1 MSGHKKIAIGGISTE
16 CSTYSPLFQTEDDFN
31 KIEGD
36 SLVELLNF
44 PFESFNIHAHPL
56 FFCKSL
62 PGGPVEAKFFSS
74 IKEKFLKLLK
84 SACPLEGVLLLI
96 HGAMH
101 VPDIEDPEGNWISEV
116 RSIVGDSCIIA
127 VCFDLHGNVTDEII
141 NNINIFTAYRT
152 APHID
157 IESTYHRA
165 AKLLTDAVN
174 GDFRPEVV
182 WSSIPVL
189 VSGEMSSTFAEPCR
203 SIYKQLEIFDQR
215 KGVLD
220 SNLMIGYVWADIKTA
235 GASAV
240 VTCSDQQSGIEACTE
255 IAYMYWNN
263 RNKLNFDMHAG
274 EVDKVLKLIPEEFS
288 IVADSGDNPTAGGVG
303 DRADVLEALIKRG
316 IQKVLVAGIAAP
328 GIIKELQTNGHKLIS
343 IGNRLGGGGPI
354 IKIKPEKNYIE
365 NECAVVI
372 FQGITIVLTEQRR
385 PFHNLRDFTDLGID
399 LGDFTL
405 LVVKSGYLSPELQSL
420 SAPSYL
426 VLTDGAVCQHFDRLE
441 NKFRKRPLFPF
452 ENPEEFV
459 PFVSHKQ
466 LLSIS

>member
-1 MSGHKKIAIGGISTE
+1 MSSQKRIAIGGISTE

-36 SLVELLNF
+36 LLVELLNF
-44 PFESFNIHAHPL
+44 PFESFNIHTHPL

-62 PGGPVEAKFFSS
+62 PGGPVEAKFFTS
-74 IKEKFLKLLK
+74 IKDKFLKLLK
-84 SACPLEGVLLLI
+84 SACPLEGLLLLM
-96 HGAMH
+96 HGAMY
-101 VPDIEDPEGNWISEV
+101 VPEIEDPEGCLISEV

-165 AKLLTDAVN
+165 AKLLTDALN

-203 SIYKQLEIFDQR
+203 TIYKQLEIFDQR

-255 IAYMYWNN
+255 IANMYWNN
-263 RNKLNFDMHAG
+263 RNKLNFDMQAV
-274 EVDKVLKLIPEEFS
+274 EVDKVLKLIPEVFS
-288 IVADSGDNPTAGGVG
+288 IIADSGDNPTAG
-303 DRADVLEALIKRG
+303 
-316 IQKVLVAGIAAP
+316 
-328 GIIKELQTNGHKLIS
+328 
-343 IGNRLGGGGPI
+343 
-354 IKIKPEKNYIE
+354 
-365 NECAVVI
+365 
-372 FQGITIVLTEQRR
+372 
-385 PFHNLRDFTDLGID
+385 
-399 LGDFTL
+399 
-405 LVVKSGYLSPELQSL
+405 
-420 SAPSYL
+420 
-426 VLTDGAVCQHFDRLE
+426 
-441 NKFRKRPLFPF
+441 
-452 ENPEEFV
+452 
-459 PFVSHKQ
+459 
-466 LLSIS
+466 

>member
-1 MSGHKKIAIGGISTE
+1 
-16 CSTYSPLFQTEDDFN
+16 
-31 KIEGD
+31 
-36 SLVELLNF
+36 
-44 PFESFNIHAHPL
+44 
-56 FFCKSL
+56 
-62 PGGPVEAKFFSS
+62 
-74 IKEKFLKLLK
+74 
-84 SACPLEGVLLLI
+84 
-96 HGAMH
+96 
-101 VPDIEDPEGNWISEV
+101 
-116 RSIVGDSCIIA
+116 
-127 VCFDLHGNVTDEII
+127 
-141 NNINIFTAYRT
+141 
-152 APHID
+152 
-157 IESTYHRA
+157 
-165 AKLLTDAVN
+165 
-174 GDFRPEVV
+174 
-182 WSSIPVL
+182 
-189 VSGEMSSTFAEPCR
+189 
-203 SIYKQLEIFDQR
+203 
-215 KGVLD
+215 
-220 SNLMIGYVWADIKTA
+220 MIGYVWADINTA

-240 VTCSDQQSGIEACTE
+240 VTCSDRQSGIETCTE

-328 GIIKELQTNGHKLIS
+328 GIIKELQTNGHKLIY

-372 FQGITIVLTEQRR
+372 SQGITIVLTEQRR
-385 PFHNLRDFTDLGID
+385 PFHDLRDFTDLGID
-399 LGDFTL
+399 LSDFTL

-426 VLTDGAVCQHFDRLE
+426 LLTDGAVCQNFDRLE

-452 ENPEEFV
+452 ENPEEFA